1 MARIELNPVFTAI
14 SGRMGD
20 MVLYKSRTMNCSRTY
35 VKPRNPDTPAQRSN
49 RDLFRSAMMSWRSLS
64 DFEKEAYNRKAAR
77 LPMTG
82 HNLYISRYM
91 RGHAGRQCPGTAPD
105 VHAAGS
111 TGSRADSRSFLRAF
125 RSVAAPSC
133 PADRMDLPDFRPQS
147 PPG

>member
-49 RDLFRSAMMSWRSLS
+49 RDLFRSAMMSWQSLS
-64 DFEKEAYNRKAAR
+64 DYEKEAYNRKAAR

-91 RGHAGRQCPGTAPD
+91 RGHAGRQCPGAAPD
-105 VHAAGS
+105 VNLAGS
-111 TGSRADSRSFLRAF
+111 SRSRADSRSFFRAL
-125 RSVAAPSC
+125 RSVATPSF
-133 PADRMDLPDFRPQS
+133 PADCMDSPSFRQQR